1 MGYKRNMDNM
11 KEAQNPRK
19 ESEGPRRKKSKN
31 TVTSAMSPRHQY
43 KLTGN
48 AKGYMSA

>member
-1 MGYKRNMDNM
+1 MGYKRNRDNM

-19 ESEGPRRKKSKN
+19 LSKGPRKEKTG
-31 TVTSAMSPRHQY
+31 TVADTMSPRHQY

>member
-1 MGYKRNMDNM
+1 MGYKRNMDNI

-19 ESEGPRRKKSKN
+19 KSEGPRKESTGKAAG
-31 TVTSAMSPRHQY
+31 TSPRHKY

-48 AKGYMSA
+48 ATDFM